1 MIPLNEWEYSCKPL
15 GWCWLLKEHIFVL
28 LTGNWCTELMYC
40 LIKKTLEVFLT
51 PNLNVWFSVEVP
63 KSGWSVSTS
72 TFSGAPNTYY
82 GPQNLIDN
90 KIGTHNAY
98 ASGNQN
104 PFNWIQVDFGTV
116 ISVRKQSGQNTTWYN
131 CSPGTPLPTT
141 DVYQSIRIGAWSRR
155 RGRYYGVGFSS
166 PPVIHLGFAETWDWT
181 HALPSEEA
189 SSMQC
194 L

>member
-1 MIPLNEWEYSCKPL
+1 
-15 GWCWLLKEHIFVL
+15 
-28 LTGNWCTELMYC
+28 MYC

-51 PNLNVWFSVEVP
+51 PNLNVRFSVEVP

-82 GPQNLIDN
+82 GPQNVIDN

-116 ISVRKQSGQNTTWYN
+116 ISVRKQSGQNTT
-131 CSPGTPLPTT
+131 
-141 DVYQSIRIGAWSRR
+141 
-155 RGRYYGVGFSS
+155 
-166 PPVIHLGFAETWDWT
+166 
-181 HALPSEEA
+181 
-189 SSMQC
+189 
-194 L
+194 